1 MNKSVGL
8 IAAFL
13 GGAAVGGALG
23 VLFAPQ
29 SGEETRR
36 KIAAAL
42 EKRGIKLGEN
52 DLNDFI
58 NDVENLTKYIER
70 FKKSCKKNGEDF
82 ATKAEYLQN
91 NTEMVK
97 SHIDKIFKVLK
108 AKNMIMLDLAEKI
121 DDINT
126 DVYSSEEESED
137 ISDVD

>member
-42 EKRGIKLGEN
+42 EKRGIKLGED

-58 NDVENLTKYIER
+58 DEI
-70 FKKSCKKNGEDF
+70 KSTASE
-82 ATKAEYLQN
+82 
-91 NTEMVK
+91 
-97 SHIDKIFKVLK
+97 S
-108 AKNMIMLDLAEKI
+108 
-121 DDINT
+121 DI
-126 DVYSSEEESED
+126 
-137 ISDVD
+137 